1 MIPKCCICE
10 REQGEDGCDLTQI
23 NTAECVVPICTT
35 CMTCALTM
43 AFIKCRK
50 CGATATISKD
60 KIPGGYALGQ
70 QTFIIFVEGC
80 KFCNQGR
87 LHG

>member
-1 MIPKCCICE
+1 MEAKCVICE

-23 NTAECVVPICTT
+23 NTMECVVPICTT
-35 CMTCALTM
+35 CMAVCQTHAM
-43 AFIKCRK
+43 IKCRI

-60 KIPGGYALGQ
+60 KIPGGYALGG
-70 QTFIIFVEGC
+70 QTFIMFTEGC